1 MTIDNILSYHLQ
13 KLQEVGYSGI
23 EVVNSTDMTLNV
35 ANPQTNETITT
46 TTVPTSCRNDI
57 QH

>member
-23 EVVNSTDMTLNV
+23 EIVNSTDTTLNV
-35 ANPQTNETITT
+35 ANAQTNETI
-46 TTVPTSCRNDI
+46 VQQCQPKL
-57 QH
+57 